1 MLMMQAY
8 LQRSHLQTVSLHGGD
23 PIILRHICL
32 TILANSRAVLVGAQK
47 KKKSKKIY
55 LKRDL
60 FQEVIELRRLQ
71 PLRTTGSDAY

>member
-47 KKKSKKIY
+47 KKKVKKNI
-55 LKRDL
+55 
-60 FQEVIELRRLQ
+60 
-71 PLRTTGSDAY
+71 